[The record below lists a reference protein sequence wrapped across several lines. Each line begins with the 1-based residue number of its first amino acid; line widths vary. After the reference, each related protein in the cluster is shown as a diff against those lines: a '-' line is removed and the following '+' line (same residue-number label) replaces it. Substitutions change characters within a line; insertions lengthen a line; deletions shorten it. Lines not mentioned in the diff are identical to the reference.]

1 MGPSKAPFFCD
12 SIKMSKIL
20 FIGAIAIFLA
30 ACDQSK
36 VKIEY
41 SQVDGLCR
49 ADSEALVAHYSI
61 TQARAGS
68 DTSAVQ
74 NYSLQ
79 RYAGEVMY
87 SYPDIHIS
95 QRWNLTSHGGL
106 QKFRYF
112 DEDKRAIEYD
122 TTAPL
127 ANAEQLWQEKYQIV
141 SDQELEQMSIKQAL
155 NLECTTI
162 TVYEQRA
169 DKYLRHVYWS
179 QDLQLPVKI
188 FQRKGLEEE
197 TWLLTRLET
206 QAEKALEN
214 FALRERYLSTD
225 FADIGDQETDPF
237 FRKMINLG
245 FIEHGASGFY
255 DTEGNDIGEHHH
267 H

>member
-1 MGPSKAPFFCD
+1 M
-12 SIKMSKIL
+12 MSKVL

-41 SQVDGLCR
+41 TQVDGLCQ
-49 ADSEALVAHYSI
+49 ADAKSLVAHYSI
-61 TQARAGS
+61 SQSRAGS
-68 DTSAVQ
+68 DKAAVQ
-74 NYSLQ
+74 NFTLN

-95 QRWNLTSHGGL
+95 QRWHLSSHGGL

-112 DEDKRAIEYD
+112 DQDKRAIEYEA
-122 TTAPL
+122 TAPL
-127 ANAEQLWQEKYQIV
+127 ANAEQIWQEKYQLV
-141 SDQELEQMSIKQAL
+141 SESELEQMTAKD
-155 NLECTTI
+155 TI
-162 TVYEQRA
+162 EIDCGTIAVYEQREE
-169 DKYLRHVYWS
+169 KNLRHVYWS
-179 QDLQLPVKI
+179 EQLQLPVKI
-188 FQRKGLEEE
+188 FQRKGLDEE
-197 TWLLTRLET
+197 TWTLNSINSDP
-206 QAEKALEN
+206 EKALEN
-214 FALRERYLSTD
+214 FALRERYVSTD

-255 DTEGNDIGEHHH
+255 DTQGNDIGDHHH